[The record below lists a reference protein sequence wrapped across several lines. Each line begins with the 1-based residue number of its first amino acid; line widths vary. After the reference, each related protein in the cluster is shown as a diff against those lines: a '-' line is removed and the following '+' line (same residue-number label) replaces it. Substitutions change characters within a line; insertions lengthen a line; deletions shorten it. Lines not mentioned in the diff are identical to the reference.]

1 MSDFVIDNFEE
12 LFNNDE
18 KCLELLAKIKWGD
31 DFVCRKCG
39 NTNYCKGKTP
49 YSRRCTKCKKE
60 ESATS
65 HTIFHNVKFP
75 ISKAFYIAY
84 QICNENKK
92 ISSYEFARNLSL
104 RQMTCWKF
112 KDKVSKAIGSN
123 IDKDTKLSLQK
134 NLPRFKIIINQIKR
148 FILQTG

>member
-1 MSDFVIDNFEE
+1 MEESIEEKESDNFEE
-12 LFNNDE
+12 LFNDDD
-18 KCLELLAKIKWGD
+18 KCLALLSKIKWGD
-31 DFVCRKCG
+31 EFECLKCG

-49 YSRRCTKCKKE
+49 FSRRCTRCKHD

-65 HTIFHNVKFP
+65 HTIFHNIKFP

-84 QICNENKK
+84 QICNEKKK

-112 KDKVSKAIGSN
+112 KDKVSKAISKEN
-123 IDKDTKLSLQK
+123 IIDSDTITSLK
-134 NLPRFKIIINQIKR
+134 KIFLINKK
-148 FILQTG
+148 

>member
-1 MSDFVIDNFEE
+1 MTSLVKVVEIQTI
-12 LFNNDE
+12 
-18 KCLELLAKIKWGD
+18 A
-31 DFVCRKCG
+31 
-39 NTNYCKGKTP
+39 KGKTP
-49 YSRRCTKCKKE
+49 YSRRCTKCKKD
-60 ESATS
+60 ESATA

-84 QICNENKK
+84 QICNDNKK

-112 KDKVSKAIGSN
+112 KDKVSKAIGST

-134 NLPRFKIIINQIKR
+134 YSLFPNKLS
-148 FILQTG
+148 

>member
-1 MSDFVIDNFEE
+1 MENNDLFGNFES

-31 DFVCRKCG
+31 DFTCSKCG

-49 YSRRCTKCKKE
+49 FSRRCTKCKKD
-60 ESATS
+60 ESATA

-134 NLPRFKIIINQIKR
+134 IFLVSK
-148 FILQTG
+148 

>member
-1 MSDFVIDNFEE
+1 MEDNKYFDHFEE

-18 KCLELLAKIKWGD
+18 KCLELLAKIKWGEE
-31 DFVCRKCG
+31 FTCKKCG
-39 NTNYCKGKTP
+39 NTNYCKGKSP
-49 YSRRCTKCKKE
+49 YSRRCTKCKKD
-60 ESATS
+60 ESATA

-134 NLPRFKIIINQIKR
+134 IFLLSK
-148 FILQTG
+148 

>member
-1 MSDFVIDNFEE
+1 MERTEDSKYFKHFEE

-18 KCLELLAKIKWGD
+18 KCLELLAKIKWGA
-31 DFVCRKCG
+31 DFICKKCG

-49 YSRRCTKCKKE
+49 FSRRCTKCKKD
-60 ESATS
+60 ESATA

-75 ISKAFYIAY
+75 VSKAFYIAY

-112 KDKVSKAIGSN
+112 KDKVNKAIGSS

-134 NLPRFKIIINQIKR
+134 IFLVSR
-148 FILQTG
+148 